1 MGRLSGISCLLE
13 AFKRSM
19 RLGRRSYLAKRC
31 SQRED
36 AKILKGTHFK
46 EVTRVR
52 MKGRGEMRLGRKAGP
67 LRKELGTLLPF
78 NQ

>member
-1 MGRLSGISCLLE
+1 M
-13 AFKRSM
+13 SM
-19 RLGRRSYLAKRC
+19 SLGRRSYLAERC

-36 AKILKGTHFK
+36 AKILKETYFK

-52 MKGRGEMRLGRKAGP
+52 MKGKGEMSLDRKAGP